1 MSHDWNICP
10 VCRAHYFEP
19 EGHSCDVAVVIRTEE
34 IERLRAR
41 LAEAERLL
49 REVQVACEDFDGAW
63 VTLDKI
69 DAFLADREP
78 E

>member
-19 EGHSCDVAVVIRTEE
+19 EGHSCDS
-34 IERLRAR
+34 AR

-49 REVQVACEDFDGAW
+49 RDVQREMSDFDGRW
-63 VTLDKI
+63 GTLDEI
-69 DAFLADREP
+69 DAFLARLTAQSDVEGGDA
-78 E
+78 